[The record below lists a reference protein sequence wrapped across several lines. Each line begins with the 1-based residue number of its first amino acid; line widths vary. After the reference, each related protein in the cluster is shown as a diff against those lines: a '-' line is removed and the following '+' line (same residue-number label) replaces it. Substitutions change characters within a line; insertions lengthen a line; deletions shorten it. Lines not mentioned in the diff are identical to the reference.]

1 MRKLTASSRRLE
13 TARTT
18 LCSTQ
23 TGSLFWCC
31 EQNLPGVARYWLR
44 ETRWPSRETVTPSR
58 QMYVVQRLAREPINV
73 TIIIDFGSNLHGIGY
88 STLSTLLGQGAG
100 RYHLRSA
107 GEYLRSGVFECANY
121 SRGGSKE
128 ATLKKSTSKTRA
140 CAHRFSCTCKMKFK
154 LL

>member
-1 MRKLTASSRRLE
+1 ALGDLKQQELLSVQLKQARSSGAVNKTYQVSRGAGSARLDD
-13 TARTT
+13 
-18 LCSTQ
+18 L
-23 TGSLFWCC
+23 
-31 EQNLPGVARYWLR
+31 VARL
-44 ETRWPSRETVTPSR
+44 
-58 QMYVVQRLAREPINV
+58 
-73 TIIIDFGSNLHGIGY
+73 LHPADRC
-88 STLSTLLGQGAG
+88 QGAG

-128 ATLKKSTSKTRA
+128 ATLKKRTSKTRA